1 MQREV
6 KVGLLVVAA
15 FVILGVAVFL
25 VSERRNFFALK
36 NRYYIQFE
44 TVLGLA
50 PGSPAQLNGV
60 TVGSIQKVVLPES
73 VDEQLLTVWIN
84 VDRRYGERVRED
96 STARI
101 KTLGLL
107 GDKFIEI
114 SSGSADSP
122 LIPSGGYIPAAAPTD
137 VEKLLASG
145 GDAVQNTV
153 AISYSLRNILAR
165 MEAGE
170 GILGE
175 LLTDSEAGRTAKQGL
190 VAIMEAVRNITL
202 QIESGKGTVG
212 QLIMGDDLAVKLDA
226 SIDRFNSVVT
236 SLEEGDGLVADLLHN
251 AETRDRVQTLLVNL
265 DKTTDSLSAAA
276 EQLSSGEGLLPA
288 MLNDEEMSRQI
299 FGDLQQ
305 LLENLNLVSE
315 KLANGDGTLG
325 RLIEDPEIYEALNDI
340 VVGVDESKMLRWLVR
355 NRQKSGIKVRYD
367 DATDQVEVEPYDL
380 SEDQERN

>member
-6 KVGLLVVAA
+6 KVGLLVIAA

-25 VSERRNFFALK
+25 VSERRNLFALK

-60 TVGSIQKVVLPES
+60 TVGSVQKVVLPES
-73 VDEQLLTVWIN
+73 VDEKLLTVWIN
-84 VDRRYGERVRED
+84 VDRRYGDRVRED

-114 SSGSADSP
+114 SSGSPDSP
-122 LIPSGGYIPAAAPTD
+122 LIPSGGYVPAAPPTD
-137 VEKLLASG
+137 VEKLLATG

-190 VAIMEAVRNITL
+190 VALMEGVRDITL
-202 QIESGKGTVG
+202 QIQSGQGTLG
-212 QLIMGDDLAVKLDA
+212 QLIMDDGLAVELEA
-226 SIDRFNSVVT
+226 SVGRFNAALT
-236 SLEEGDGLVADLLHN
+236 SLEEGEGLVADLLHN
-251 AETRDRVQTLLVNL
+251 TETRDRVQALLLNL
-265 DKTTDSLSAAA
+265 DKTTASLSAAA

-288 MLNDEEMSRQI
+288 MMNDEELAQQML
-299 FGDLQQ
+299 GDLQQ
-305 LLENLNLVSE
+305 MLQNLNLVSE
-315 KLANGDGTLG
+315 KLATGDGTLG

-340 VVGVDESKMLRWLVR
+340 VVGLDESKMLRWLVR
-355 NRQKSGIKVRYD
+355 NRQKSGIRVRYD
-367 DATDQVEVEPYDL
+367 DATDEIEVESYDPG
-380 SEDQERN
+380 EGN

>member
-6 KVGLLVVAA
+6 KVGLLVVLA

-25 VSERRNFFALK
+25 VSERRNMFALK
-36 NRYYIQFE
+36 NRYYIQFG

-60 TVGSIQKVVLPES
+60 TVGSVRKVVLPES
-73 VDEQLLTVWIN
+73 VEEEFITVWID
-84 VDRRYGERVRED
+84 VDRRYGDRVRED

-114 SSGSADSP
+114 SSGSPGSP
-122 LIPSGGYIPAAAPTD
+122 LIPSGGYVPAAPPTD
-137 VEKLLASG
+137 VEKLLATG

-170 GILGE
+170 GLLGE

-190 VAIMEAVRNITL
+190 VAIMEAVREITQ
-202 QIESGKGTVG
+202 QIQSGEGTLG
-212 QLIMGDDLAVKLDA
+212 QLIMDDGLAVELDA
-226 SIDRFNSVVT
+226 SVERFNRVVS
-236 SLEEGDGLVADLLHN
+236 SLEEGDGLISDLLHN
-251 AETRDRVQTLLVNL
+251 EETRDRVQTLLLNL
-265 DKTTDSLSAAA
+265 DKATASLSATAD
-276 EQLSSGEGLLPA
+276 QLSSGEGLLPA
-288 MLNDEEMSRQI
+288 MLNDEEMASQML
-299 FGDLQQ
+299 GDLQQ
-305 LLENLNLVSE
+305 MLQNLNLVSE
-315 KLANGDGTLG
+315 KLATGEGTLG
-325 RLIEDPEIYEALNDI
+325 RLIEDPEIYDALNDI
-340 VVGVDESKMLRWLVR
+340 VVGIEQSKMLRWLIR

-367 DATDQVEVEPYDL
+367 EQTDQLEVEPL
-380 SEDQERN
+380 EPGEGK

>member
-60 TVGSIQKVVLPES
+60 TVGSVQRVVLPES

-137 VEKLLASG
+137 VEKLLATG

-170 GILGE
+170 GLLGE

-190 VAIMEAVRNITL
+190 VAIMEAVRDITL
-202 QIESGKGTVG
+202 QIHSGQGTVG
-212 QLIMGDDLAVKLDA
+212 QLIMDDDLAVRLTA
-226 SIDRFNSVVT
+226 SVNRFNTVLT
-236 SLEEGDGLVADLLHN
+236 SLEGGEGLIADLLQN
-251 AETRDRVQTLLVNL
+251 PQTRNRVQTLLANL
-265 DKTTDSLSAAA
+265 DKTTESLSVAT
-276 EQLSSGEGLLPA
+276 EQLSTGKGLLPA
-288 MLNDEEMSRQI
+288 MLNDEEMSGQI
-299 FGDLQQ
+299 LGDLQQ
-305 LLENLNLVSE
+305 MLKNLNLVSE
-315 KLANGDGTLG
+315 KLASGDGTLG

-340 VVGVDESKMLRWLVR
+340 VVGVDESKMLRWLIR
-355 NRQKSGIKVRYD
+355 NRQKSGIEVRYD
-367 DATDQVEVEPYDL
+367 AEVEKLEAESQNTVD
-380 SEDQERN
+380 EK

>member
-114 SSGSADSP
+114 SSGSAESP

-137 VEKLLASG
+137 VEKLLATG

-190 VAIMEAVRNITL
+190 VAIMEAVRDITL
-202 QIESGKGTVG
+202 QIHSGQGTVG
-212 QLIMGDDLAVKLDA
+212 QLIMDDDLAVQLTA
-226 SIDRFNSVVT
+226 SVDRFN
-236 SLEEGDGLVADLLHN
+236 
-251 AETRDRVQTLLVNL
+251 
-265 DKTTDSLSAAA
+265 
-276 EQLSSGEGLLPA
+276 
-288 MLNDEEMSRQI
+288 
-299 FGDLQQ
+299 
-305 LLENLNLVSE
+305 
-315 KLANGDGTLG
+315 
-325 RLIEDPEIYEALNDI
+325 RLC
-340 VVGVDESKMLRWLVR
+340 
-355 NRQKSGIKVRYD
+355 
-367 DATDQVEVEPYDL
+367 
-380 SEDQERN
+380 

>member
-1 MQREV
+1 MKMQREV

-15 FVILGVAVFL
+15 FVILGIAVFL
-25 VSERRNFFALK
+25 VSERRNLFALK

-50 PGSPAQLNGV
+50 PGSPTQLNGV
-60 TVGSIQKVVLPES
+60 TVGSVERVVLPQS
-73 VDEQLLTVWIN
+73 VDEELLTVWIN
-84 VDRRYGERVRED
+84 VDRRYGDRVRED

-122 LIPSGGYIPAAAPTD
+122 LIPSGGYIPAAPPTD
-137 VEKLLASG
+137 VEKLLATG

-190 VAIMEAVRNITL
+190 VAIMEAVKDITL
-202 QIESGKGTVG
+202 QIHSGQGTVG
-212 QLIMGDDLAVKLDA
+212 QLVMDDDLAVKMSA
-226 SIDRFNSVVT
+226 SVDRLTQVLT
-236 SLEEGDGLVADLLHN
+236 SLEEGDGLAADLLQN
-251 AETRDRVQTLLVNL
+251 PATRDRVQALLVNL
-265 DKTTDSLSAAA
+265 DKTTTSLSAAA

-305 LLENLNLVSE
+305 MLQNLNLVSE
-315 KLANGDGTLG
+315 KLASGDGTLG

-340 VVGVDESKMLRWLVR
+340 IVGVDESKMLRWLVR
-355 NRQKSGIKVRYD
+355 NRQKSGIRVRYD
-367 DATDQVEVEPYDL
+367 DAVEQQDIESQNPG
-380 SEDQERN
+380 EGK

>member
-60 TVGSIQKVVLPES
+60 TVGSVKRVVLPES
-73 VDEQLLTVWIN
+73 VDEEMLTVWIN
-84 VDRRYGERVRED
+84 VDRRYGDRVRED

-122 LIPSGGYIPAAAPTD
+122 MIPSGGYIPAAAPTD
-137 VEKLLASG
+137 VEKLLATG

-170 GILGE
+170 GLLGE

-190 VAIMEAVRNITL
+190 VAIMEAVRDITL
-202 QIESGKGTVG
+202 QIHSGQGTVG
-212 QLIMGDDLAVKLDA
+212 QLIMDDNLAVQLDA
-226 SIDRFNSVVT
+226 SVERFNRVVS

-251 AETRDRVQTLLVNL
+251 EETRDRVQTLLLNL
-265 DKTTDSLSAAA
+265 DKTTASLSATAD
-276 EQLSSGEGLLPA
+276 QLSSGEGLLPA
-288 MLNDEEMSRQI
+288 MLNDEEMASQML
-299 FGDLQQ
+299 GDLQQ
-305 LLENLNLVSE
+305 MLQNLNLVSE
-315 KLANGDGTLG
+315 KLATGEGTLG
-325 RLIEDPEIYEALNDI
+325 RLIEDPEIYDALNDI
-340 VVGVDESKMLRWLVR
+340 VVGIEESKMLRWLIR

-367 DATDQVEVEPYDL
+367 EETDQLEVEPY
-380 SEDQERN
+380 EPGEGN

>member
-6 KVGLLVVAA
+6 KVGLLVVVA

-60 TVGSIQKVVLPES
+60 TVGSVKRVVLPES
-73 VDEQLLTVWIN
+73 VDEEMLTVWIN
-84 VDRRYGERVRED
+84 VDRRYGDRVRED

-122 LIPSGGYIPAAAPTD
+122 MIPSGGYIPAAAPTD
-137 VEKLLASG
+137 VEKLLATG

-170 GILGE
+170 GLLGE

-190 VAIMEAVRNITL
+190 VAIMEAVRDITL
-202 QIESGKGTVG
+202 QIHSGQGTVG
-212 QLIMGDDLAVKLDA
+212 QLIMDDDLAVQLTA
-226 SIDRFNSVVT
+226 SVNRFNTVLT
-236 SLEEGDGLVADLLHN
+236 SLEGGEGLVADLLQN
-251 AETRDRVQTLLVNL
+251 PETRDRVQTLLANL
-265 DKTTDSLSAAA
+265 DKTTESLSVAA
-276 EQLSSGEGLLPA
+276 EQLDSGKGLLPA
-288 MLNDEEMSRQI
+288 MLNDEEMAGQI
-299 FGDLQQ
+299 LGDLQQ
-305 LLENLNLVSE
+305 MLENLNLVSE
-315 KLANGDGTLG
+315 KLASGDGTLG

-340 VVGVDESKMLRWLVR
+340 VVGVDESKMLRWLIR
-355 NRQKSGIKVRYD
+355 NRQKSGIEVRYD
-367 DATDQVEVEPYDL
+367 SEVERLEAESQNADD
-380 SEDQERN
+380 EK

>member
-1 MQREV
+1 
-6 KVGLLVVAA
+6 
-15 FVILGVAVFL
+15 
-25 VSERRNFFALK
+25 
-36 NRYYIQFE
+36 
-44 TVLGLA
+44 
-50 PGSPAQLNGV
+50 
-60 TVGSIQKVVLPES
+60 VLPES

-355 NRQKSGIKVRYD
+355 NRQKSGIKERYD

>member
-15 FVILGVAVFL
+15 FVILGIAVFL
-25 VSERRNFFALK
+25 VSDRRNLFALK
-36 NRYYIQFE
+36 NHYYIQFE

-50 PGSPAQLNGV
+50 PGSPTQLNGV
-60 TVGSIQKVVLPES
+60 TVGSVQKVVLPES
-73 VDEQLLTVWIN
+73 VDEEMLTVWIN
-84 VDRRYGERVRED
+84 VDRRYGDRVRED

-114 SSGSADSP
+114 SSGTADSP

-137 VEKLLASG
+137 VEKLLATG

-170 GILGE
+170 GLLGE

-190 VAIMEAVRNITL
+190 VAIMEAVRDITL
-202 QIESGKGTVG
+202 QIHSGQGTVG
-212 QLIMGDDLAVKLDA
+212 QLIMDDDLAVQLDA
-226 SIDRFNSVVT
+226 SVERFNRVVS

-251 AETRDRVQTLLVNL
+251 AETRDRVQTLLLNL
-265 DKTTDSLSAAA
+265 DKTTASLSAAA
-276 EQLSSGEGLLPA
+276 DQLSSGEGLLPEL
-288 MLNDEEMSRQI
+288 LNDEEMASQML
-299 FGDLQQ
+299 GDLKQMLQ
-305 LLENLNLVSE
+305 NLNLVSE
-315 KLANGDGTLG
+315 KLATGEGTLG
-325 RLIEDPEIYEALNDI
+325 RLIEDPEIYDALNDI
-340 VVGVDESKMLRWLVR
+340 VVGIEESKMLRWLIR

-367 DATDQVEVEPYDL
+367 DETDQLEVESYDP
-380 SEDQERN
+380 EEGK

>member
-60 TVGSIQKVVLPES
+60 TVGSVKRVVLPES
-73 VDEQLLTVWIN
+73 VDEEMLTVWIN
-84 VDRRYGERVRED
+84 VDRRYGDRVRED

-122 LIPSGGYIPAAAPTD
+122 MIPSGGYIPAAAPTD
-137 VEKLLASG
+137 VEKLLATG

-170 GILGE
+170 GLLGE

-190 VAIMEAVRNITL
+190 VAIMEAVRDITL
-202 QIESGKGTVG
+202 QIHSGQGTVG
-212 QLIMGDDLAVKLDA
+212 QLIMDDDLAVQLTA
-226 SIDRFNSVVT
+226 SVNRFNTVLT
-236 SLEEGDGLVADLLHN
+236 SLEGGEGLVADLLQN
-251 AETRDRVQTLLVNL
+251 PETRDRVQTLLANL
-265 DKTTDSLSAAA
+265 DKTTEALSVAA
-276 EQLSSGEGLLPA
+276 EQLDSGKGLLPA
-288 MLNDEEMSRQI
+288 MLNDEEMAGQI
-299 FGDLQQ
+299 LGDLQQ
-305 LLENLNLVSE
+305 MLENLNLVSE
-315 KLANGDGTLG
+315 KLASGDGTLG

-340 VVGVDESKMLRWLVR
+340 VVGVDESKMLRWLIR
-355 NRQKSGIKVRYD
+355 NRQKSGIEVRYD
-367 DATDQVEVEPYDL
+367 SEVERLEAESQNAVD
-380 SEDQERN
+380 EK

>member
-60 TVGSIQKVVLPES
+60 TVGSVQRVVLPES
-73 VDEQLLTVWIN
+73 VDEQMLTVWIN

-122 LIPSGGYIPAAAPTD
+122 MIPSGGYIPAAAPTD
-137 VEKLLASG
+137 VEKLLATG

-170 GILGE
+170 GLLGE

-190 VAIMEAVRNITL
+190 VAIMEAVRDITL
-202 QIESGKGTVG
+202 QIHSGQGTVG
-212 QLIMGDDLAVKLDA
+212 QLIMDDDLAVQLTA
-226 SIDRFNSVVT
+226 SVNRFNTVLT
-236 SLEEGDGLVADLLHN
+236 SLEGGEGLIADLLQN
-251 AETRDRVQTLLVNL
+251 PETRHRVQTLLANL
-265 DKTTDSLSAAA
+265 DKTTESLSVADRTA
-276 EQLSSGEGLLPA
+276 EHGQGASAS
-288 MLNDEEMSRQI
+288 D
-299 FGDLQQ
+299 
-305 LLENLNLVSE
+305 
-315 KLANGDGTLG
+315 
-325 RLIEDPEIYEALNDI
+325 
-340 VVGVDESKMLRWLVR
+340 
-355 NRQKSGIKVRYD
+355 
-367 DATDQVEVEPYDL
+367 VE
-380 SEDQERN
+380 

>member
-6 KVGLLVVAA
+6 KVGLLVVVA

-25 VSERRNFFALK
+25 VSERRNLFALK

-60 TVGSIQKVVLPES
+60 TVGSVQKVVLPES
-73 VDEQLLTVWIN
+73 VDEKLLTVWIN
-84 VDRRYGERVRED
+84 VDRRYGDRVRED

-114 SSGSADSP
+114 SSGSPESP
-122 LIPSGGYIPAAAPTD
+122 LIPSGGYVPAAPPTD
-137 VEKLLASG
+137 VEKLLATG

-170 GILGE
+170 GLLGE
-175 LLTDSEAGRTAKQGL
+175 LLADSEAGRTAKQGL
-190 VAIMEAVRNITL
+190 VAIMEGVRDITL
-202 QIESGKGTVG
+202 QIQSGQGTLG
-212 QLIMGDDLAVKLDA
+212 QLIMDDGLAVELEA
-226 SIDRFNSVVT
+226 SVERFNGALT
-236 SLEEGDGLVADLLHN
+236 SLEEGEGLITDLLHN
-251 AETRDRVQTLLVNL
+251 TETRDRVQALLLNL
-265 DKTTDSLSAAA
+265 DKTTASLSAAA

-288 MLNDEEMSRQI
+288 MMNDEELAQQML
-299 FGDLQQ
+299 GDLQQ
-305 LLENLNLVSE
+305 MLQNLNLVSE
-315 KLANGDGTLG
+315 KLATGDGTLG

-340 VVGVDESKMLRWLVR
+340 VVGLDESKMLRWLVR
-355 NRQKSGIKVRYD
+355 NRQKSGIKIRYD
-367 DATDQVEVEPYDL
+367 DATDEIEVESYNPG
-380 SEDQERN
+380 EGN

>member
-1 MQREV
+1 MKMQREV
-6 KVGLLVVAA
+6 KVGLLVVLA
-15 FVILGVAVFL
+15 FVILGAAVFL
-25 VSERRNFFALK
+25 VSERRNLFALK

-60 TVGSIQKVVLPES
+60 TVGSVRKVVLPES
-73 VDEQLLTVWIN
+73 VDEEFLTVWID
-84 VDRRYGERVRED
+84 VDRRYGDRVRED

-114 SSGSADSP
+114 SSGSPASP
-122 LIPSGGYIPAAAPTD
+122 LIPSGGYIPAAPPTD
-137 VEKLLASG
+137 VEKLLATG

-190 VAIMEAVRNITL
+190 VAIMEAVRDITQ
-202 QIESGKGTVG
+202 QIQSGEGTLG
-212 QLIMGDDLAVKLDA
+212 QLIMDDGLAVELDA
-226 SIDRFNSVVT
+226 AVERFNRVVS

-251 AETRDRVQTLLVNL
+251 EETRDRVQNLLLNL
-265 DKTTDSLSAAA
+265 DKTTASLSATAD
-276 EQLSSGEGLLPA
+276 QLSSGEGLLPA
-288 MLNDEEMSRQI
+288 MLNDEEMASQML
-299 FGDLQQ
+299 GDLQQ
-305 LLENLNLVSE
+305 MLQNLNLVSE
-315 KLANGDGTLG
+315 KLATGEGTLG
-325 RLIEDPEIYEALNDI
+325 RLIEDPQIYDALNDI
-340 VVGVDESKMLRWLVR
+340 VVGIEESKMLRWLIR

-367 DATDQVEVEPYDL
+367 EQTDQLEVESYEPG
-380 SEDQERN
+380 EGK

>member
-25 VSERRNFFALK
+25 VSERRNLFALK

-60 TVGSIQKVVLPES
+60 TVGSVQKVVLPES
-73 VDEQLLTVWIN
+73 VDEKLLTVWIN
-84 VDRRYGERVRED
+84 VDRRYGDRVRED

-114 SSGSADSP
+114 SSGSPESP
-122 LIPSGGYIPAAAPTD
+122 LIPSGGYVPAAPPTD
-137 VEKLLASG
+137 VEKLLATG

-170 GILGE
+170 GLLGE
-175 LLTDSEAGRTAKQGL
+175 LLADSEAGRTAKQGL
-190 VAIMEAVRNITL
+190 VAIMEGVRDITL
-202 QIESGKGTVG
+202 QIQSGQGTLG
-212 QLIMGDDLAVKLDA
+212 QLIMDDGLAVELEA
-226 SIDRFNSVVT
+226 SVERFNGALT
-236 SLEEGDGLVADLLHN
+236 SLEEGEGLITDLLHN
-251 AETRDRVQTLLVNL
+251 TETRDRVQALLLNL
-265 DKTTDSLSAAA
+265 DKTTASLSAAA

-288 MLNDEEMSRQI
+288 MMNDEELAQQML
-299 FGDLQQ
+299 GDLQQ
-305 LLENLNLVSE
+305 MLQNLNLVSE
-315 KLANGDGTLG
+315 KLATGDGTLG

-340 VVGVDESKMLRWLVR
+340 VVGLDESKMLRWLVR
-355 NRQKSGIKVRYD
+355 NRQKSGIKIRYD
-367 DATDQVEVEPYDL
+367 DATDEIEVESYNPG
-380 SEDQERN
+380 EGN

>member
-6 KVGLLVVAA
+6 KVGLLVVVA

-36 NRYYIQFE
+36 NRYFIQFE

-60 TVGSIQKVVLPES
+60 TVGSVQRVVLPES
-73 VDEQLLTVWIN
+73 VDEEMLTVWIN
-84 VDRRYGERVRED
+84 VDRRYGDRVRED

-137 VEKLLASG
+137 VEKLLATG

-170 GILGE
+170 GLLGE

-190 VAIMEAVRNITL
+190 VAIMEAVRDITL
-202 QIESGKGTVG
+202 QIHSGQGTVG
-212 QLIMGDDLAVKLDA
+212 QLIMDDDLAVQLTA
-226 SIDRFNSVVT
+226 SVNRFNTVLT
-236 SLEEGDGLVADLLHN
+236 SLEGGDGLIADLLQN
-251 AETRDRVQTLLVNL
+251 PETRDRVQTLLANL
-265 DKTTDSLSAAA
+265 DKTTESLSVAA
-276 EQLSSGEGLLPA
+276 EQLGSGKGLLPA
-288 MLNDEEMSRQI
+288 MLNDEEMAGQI
-299 FGDLQQ
+299 LGDLQQ
-305 LLENLNLVSE
+305 MLENLNLVSE
-315 KLANGDGTLG
+315 KLASGDGTLG

-340 VVGVDESKMLRWLVR
+340 VVGVDESKMLRWLIR
-355 NRQKSGIKVRYD
+355 NRQKSGIEVRYD
-367 DATDQVEVEPYDL
+367 SEVERLEAESQNAVD
-380 SEDQERN
+380 EK

>member
-25 VSERRNFFALK
+25 VSERRNLFALK

-60 TVGSIQKVVLPES
+60 TVGSVQKVVLPES
-73 VDEQLLTVWIN
+73 VDEKLLTVWIN
-84 VDRRYGERVRED
+84 VDRRYGDRVRED

-107 GDKFIEI
+107 GNKFIEI
-114 SSGSADSP
+114 SSGSPDSP
-122 LIPSGGYIPAAAPTD
+122 LIPSGGYVPAAPPTD
-137 VEKLLASG
+137 VEKLLATG

-190 VAIMEAVRNITL
+190 VAIMEGVRDITL
-202 QIESGKGTVG
+202 QIQSGQGTLG
-212 QLIMGDDLAVKLDA
+212 QLIMDDGLAVELEA
-226 SIDRFNSVVT
+226 SVERFNGALT
-236 SLEEGDGLVADLLHN
+236 SLEEGEGLVADLLHN
-251 AETRDRVQTLLVNL
+251 TETRDRVQALLLNL
-265 DKTTDSLSAAA
+265 DKTTGSLSAAA

-288 MLNDEEMSRQI
+288 MMNDEELAQQML
-299 FGDLQQ
+299 GDLQQ
-305 LLENLNLVSE
+305 MLQNLNLVSE
-315 KLANGDGTLG
+315 KLATGDGTLG

-340 VVGVDESKMLRWLVR
+340 VVGLDESKMLRWLVR
-355 NRQKSGIKVRYD
+355 NRQKSGIKIRYD
-367 DATDQVEVEPYDL
+367 DATDEIEVESYNPG
-380 SEDQERN
+380 EGN

>member
-6 KVGLLVVAA
+6 KVGLLVVLA

-36 NRYYIQFE
+36 NRYFIQFE

-60 TVGSIQKVVLPES
+60 TVGSVQRVVLPES
-73 VDEQLLTVWIN
+73 VDEEMLTVWIN
-84 VDRRYGERVRED
+84 VDRRYGDRVRED

-137 VEKLLASG
+137 VEKLLATG

-170 GILGE
+170 GLLGE

-190 VAIMEAVRNITL
+190 VAIMEAVRDITL
-202 QIESGKGTVG
+202 QIHSGQGTVG
-212 QLIMGDDLAVKLDA
+212 QLIMDDDLAVQLTA
-226 SIDRFNSVVT
+226 SVNRFNNVLT
-236 SLEEGDGLVADLLHN
+236 NLEGGEGLIADLLQN
-251 AETRDRVQTLLVNL
+251 PETRDRVQTLLANL
-265 DKTTDSLSAAA
+265 DKTTESLSVAT
-276 EQLSSGEGLLPA
+276 EQLDSGKGLLPA
-288 MLNDEEMSRQI
+288 MLNDEEMAGQI
-299 FGDLQQ
+299 LGDLQQ
-305 LLENLNLVSE
+305 MLENLNVVSE
-315 KLANGDGTLG
+315 KLASGDGTLG

-340 VVGVDESKMLRWLVR
+340 VVGVQESKMLRWLIR
-355 NRQKSGIKVRYD
+355 NRQKSGIEVRYD
-367 DATDQVEVEPYDL
+367 AEI
-380 SEDQERN
+380 ERLEAESQITVDKK

>member
-50 PGSPAQLNGV
+50 PGSPTQLNGV
-60 TVGSIQKVVLPES
+60 TVGSVQRVVLPES
-73 VDEQLLTVWIN
+73 VDEEMLTVWIN
-84 VDRRYGERVRED
+84 VDRRYGDRVRED

-122 LIPSGGYIPAAAPTD
+122 LIPSDGYIPAAAPTD
-137 VEKLLASG
+137 VEKLLATG

-170 GILGE
+170 GLLGE

-190 VAIMEAVRNITL
+190 VAIMEAVRDITL
-202 QIESGKGTVG
+202 QIHSGQGTVG
-212 QLIMGDDLAVKLDA
+212 QLIMDDDLAVQLTA
-226 SIDRFNSVVT
+226 SVNRFNTVLT
-236 SLEEGDGLVADLLHN
+236 SLEGGEGLIADLLQN
-251 AETRDRVQTLLVNL
+251 PETRDRVQTLLANL
-265 DKTTDSLSAAA
+265 DKTTESLSVAT
-276 EQLSSGEGLLPA
+276 EQLSSGKGLLPV
-288 MLNDEEMSRQI
+288 MLNDEEMAGQI
-299 FGDLQQ
+299 LGDLQQ
-305 LLENLNLVSE
+305 MLENLNLVSE
-315 KLANGDGTLG
+315 KLASGDGTLG

-340 VVGVDESKMLRWLVR
+340 VVGVDESKMLRWLIR
-355 NRQKSGIKVRYD
+355 NRQKSGIEVRYD
-367 DATDQVEVEPYDL
+367 SEVERLEAESQNTVD
-380 SEDQERN
+380 EK

>member
-6 KVGLLVVAA
+6 KVGLLVVVA

-36 NRYYIQFE
+36 NRYFIQFE

-60 TVGSIQKVVLPES
+60 TVGSVQRVVLPES
-73 VDEQLLTVWIN
+73 VDEEMLTVWIN
-84 VDRRYGERVRED
+84 VDRRYGDRVRED

-137 VEKLLASG
+137 VEKLLATG

-170 GILGE
+170 GLLGE

-190 VAIMEAVRNITL
+190 VAIMEAVRDITL
-202 QIESGKGTVG
+202 QIHSGQGTVG
-212 QLIMGDDLAVKLDA
+212 QLIMDDDLAVQLTA
-226 SIDRFNSVVT
+226 SVNRFNTVLT
-236 SLEEGDGLVADLLHN
+236 SLEGGDGLIADLLQN
-251 AETRDRVQTLLVNL
+251 PETRDRVQTLLANL
-265 DKTTDSLSAAA
+265 DQTTESLSVAA
-276 EQLSSGEGLLPA
+276 EQLGSGKGLLPA
-288 MLNDEEMSRQI
+288 MLNDEEMAGQI
-299 FGDLQQ
+299 LGDLQQ
-305 LLENLNLVSE
+305 MLENLNLVSE
-315 KLANGDGTLG
+315 KLASGDGTLG

-340 VVGVDESKMLRWLVR
+340 VVGVDESKMLRWLIR
-355 NRQKSGIKVRYD
+355 NRQKSGIEVRYD
-367 DATDQVEVEPYDL
+367 SEVERLEAESQNAVD
-380 SEDQERN
+380 EK

>member
-60 TVGSIQKVVLPES
+60 TVGSVKRVVLPES
-73 VDEQLLTVWIN
+73 VDEEMLTVWIN
-84 VDRRYGERVRED
+84 VDRRYGDRVRED

-122 LIPSGGYIPAAAPTD
+122 MIPSGGYIPAAAPTD
-137 VEKLLASG
+137 VEKLLATG

-170 GILGE
+170 GLLGE

-190 VAIMEAVRNITL
+190 VAIMEAVRDITL
-202 QIESGKGTVG
+202 QIHSGQGTVG
-212 QLIMGDDLAVKLDA
+212 QLIMDDDLAVQLTA
-226 SIDRFNSVVT
+226 SVNRFNTVLT
-236 SLEEGDGLVADLLHN
+236 SLEGGEGLVADLLHN
-251 AETRDRVQTLLVNL
+251 PETRDRVQTLLANL
-265 DKTTDSLSAAA
+265 DKTTESLSAAA
-276 EQLSSGEGLLPA
+276 EQLDSGKGLLPA
-288 MLNDEEMSRQI
+288 MLNDEAMAGQI
-299 FGDLQQ
+299 LGDLQQ
-305 LLENLNLVSE
+305 MLENLNLVSE
-315 KLANGDGTLG
+315 KLASGDGTLG

-340 VVGVDESKMLRWLVR
+340 VVGVNESKMLRWLIR
-355 NRQKSGIKVRYD
+355 NRQKSGIEVRYD
-367 DATDQVEVEPYDL
+367 SEVERLEAESQNAVD
-380 SEDQERN
+380 EK